1 MPQLLDLSVYEWR
14 SVPSEYSRMYTYR
27 TVESSASTIV
37 NRCVPLPAL
46 LWLGRAREYTV
57 YTVRPCVGVTP

>member
-1 MPQLLDLSVYEWR
+1 MSDSE
-14 SVPSEYSRMYTYR
+14 PSEYSRMYTYR

-37 NRCVPLPAL
+37 NRCMPLSAL